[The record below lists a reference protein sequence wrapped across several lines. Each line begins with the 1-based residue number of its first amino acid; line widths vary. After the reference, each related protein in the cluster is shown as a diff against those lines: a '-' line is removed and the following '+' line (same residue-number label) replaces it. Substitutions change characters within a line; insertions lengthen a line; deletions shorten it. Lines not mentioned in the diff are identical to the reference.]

1 MEDVIFSGTSNKPS
15 KNIAEVSVSVSN
27 ENNEEMSVNDI
38 LSSIKEVI
46 SNEKDLKKSPN
57 DDEFIELTDVIEDDE
72 DSILLNDV
80 VDEETKNLR
89 EDISDSNVEKNNLKP
104 DNLKPISDLSIDYI
118 VRETIKETLN
128 EWFAKNLK
136 TIVEESV
143 KEEVAKL
150 FKKRN

>member
-1 MEDVIFSGTSNKPS
+1 M
-15 KNIAEVSVSVSN
+15 VSN

-80 VDEETKNLR
+80 VDEETKNLK
-89 EDISDSNVEKNNLKP
+89 EDISYSNVEKNNLKP
-104 DNLKPISDLSIDYI
+104 DNLKPISDLSIDDI